1 MYKKELHC
9 KSTGSS
15 CARLVL
21 LLGVPFGKCQR
32 GEFVYLLWNVPIQIL
47 VSTVEEQGLFPCMY
61 DLSRTPCL
69 PLRILYIDDFALA
82 WS

>member
-21 LLGVPFGKCQR
+21 LRGVPFGKCQR

-82 WS
+82 WL